1 MNSRPVAFRKQGNH
15 RTLTRPS
22 GHSGF
27 RVRPRSALP
36 TRGGSRP
43 ASTWAIFPVVLA
55 GFLLSGCRP
64 QPAADLVI
72 ANGSEPES
80 LDPAIVTAVP
90 DMRITKA
97 LFEGLMRL
105 DGRTARPVPG
115 LAERWEASADGR
127 VYTFHLR
134 TNLTWSTGEPIT
146 AAEVIYSWRRALDPA
161 TAADYA
167 GQLFYIKN
175 AEEFYNGKLQNR
187 SQLGIRALDPFTLQ
201 VELNDP
207 LAFFLDLCCFP
218 TLAVVPRSSIEKFGD
233 RWLTTRPLPA
243 SGPYELVAWRLNDR
257 VRLQKNPRYW
267 DAAHTR
273 SEVIDLLPTGSPNTA
288 LNLYETGVADV
299 VWDKDLAPIEL
310 MDVLMR
316 RPDFHKF
323 DFLGTYFYRFNVT
336 RKPLDDPRVRRAFAL
351 ATDKQRIIRKLTFG
365 GEKAADHFV
374 PDGVAGYTSP
384 DGLGFDP
391 AQARKL
397 LAEAGF
403 PGGNGFPRLQYT
415 FFSAAGGAAKMQ
427 GKIAIELQQMWRS
440 ELGVEIDLRQI
451 ERKIF
456 YNAQSRLDYDI
467 SASSWVG
474 DYNDANTFLDLY
486 MSESGNNR
494 TGWKNA
500 RYDGLIRQANRQTD
514 RQRRAALFREAEA
527 LLVSQEAPIV
537 PLYFYAGFILFD
549 NSKVAGISPNLLDE
563 HPLQDI
569 YRVQS
574 RKVMVPLSGSWAS
587 RQGLN

>member
-1 MNSRPVAFRKQGNH
+1 M
-15 RTLTRPS
+15 
-22 GHSGF
+22 
-27 RVRPRSALP
+27 
-36 TRGGSRP
+36 
-43 ASTWAIFPVVLA
+43 
-55 GFLLSGCRP
+55 
-64 QPAADLVI
+64 
-72 ANGSEPES
+72 
-80 LDPAIVTAVP
+80 TAVP